1 MALHDRAELRNLKD
15 LDRSIIEEVAQH
27 FIEQYG
33 RYDVDTGEP
42 VGPAEDVSNTM
53 GFELRRMMLTPELGL
68 RQVVPMIA
76 MWVDTFD
83 LDFDDEL
90 FQMERRRLEQRQK
103 LADELQR
110 MAQNGEPVTLRF
122 SVADILSELELEELP
137 TALPYIEAQIT
148 ERSHL
153 PPEPETINEV
163 MQRLRNLW
171 AVADEVVEITL
182 TPDALK
188 NTQQLNADIDELW
201 ETEEDFE
208 VLKKRARA
216 WLERLEEEKGHS
228 MSAFFNA
235 FNQQTPSFQMAI
247 KEVMEENI
255 RAHAPNKAQI
265 TQVSSKDDLPLET
278 RKVLLQSGRNA
289 VHDQEAH
296 EYEHS
301 YNFFRRLLT
310 KLFDWW
316 IFRR

>member
-15 LDRSIIEEVAQH
+15 LDRSIIEEIAQH
-27 FIEQYG
+27 FIEKYG
-33 RYDVDTGEP
+33 RYDVDSGEP
-42 VGPAEDVSNTM
+42 IGPTDDVSNTM

-68 RQVVPMIA
+68 RQVVPIIA
-76 MWVDTFD
+76 MWVDTFN

-110 MAQNGEPVTLRF
+110 MAESGEPVTLRF

-148 ERSHL
+148 ERTHL
-153 PPEPETINEV
+153 PPEPETVNEV

-171 AVADEVVEITL
+171 SVADEVVEITL

-188 NTQQLNADIDELW
+188 NTQQLNDDLDELW

-216 WLERLEEEKGHS
+216 WLDRLEEEKGHS

-255 RAHAPNKAQI
+255 RANTPHKTKASK
-265 TQVSSKDDLPLET
+265 TVSKDDLPLET

-289 VHDQEAH
+289 VRDQDAKD
-296 EYEHS
+296 YEQS
-301 YNFFRRLLT
+301 YHFFRRLLT